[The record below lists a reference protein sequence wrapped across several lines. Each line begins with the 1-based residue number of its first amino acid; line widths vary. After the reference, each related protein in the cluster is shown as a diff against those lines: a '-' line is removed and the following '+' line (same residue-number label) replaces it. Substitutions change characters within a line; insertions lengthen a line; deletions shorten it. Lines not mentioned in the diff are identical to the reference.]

1 MSLGNSKVP
10 NMQFQCYMITIMY
23 ALKLKPET
31 CNLQIR
37 HFPVLI
43 CAHKYAFGGGYI
55 TVYNFGAL
63 VLHTVDPVWFPYRGG
78 EDPEVR

>member
-1 MSLGNSKVP
+1 MR
-10 NMQFQCYMITIMY
+10 
-23 ALKLKPET
+23 ALPE
-31 CNLQIR
+31 L
-37 HFPVLI
+37 FLSVLI

-63 VLHTVDPVWFPYRGG
+63 VLHIEDHVWFPYRGG